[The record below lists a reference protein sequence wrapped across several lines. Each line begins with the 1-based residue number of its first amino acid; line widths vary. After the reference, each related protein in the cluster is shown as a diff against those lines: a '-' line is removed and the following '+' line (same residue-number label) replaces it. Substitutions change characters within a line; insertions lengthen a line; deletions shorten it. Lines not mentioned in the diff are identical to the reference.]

1 MSKDNKLRAERLN
14 KDAVSESWNR
24 SSDLV
29 KVLISQHFHKSLLMQ
44 KYWSIINLMYL
55 KYQKQKYSVQ

>member
-14 KDAVSESWNR
+14 KDAVSQSWNR

-29 KVLISQHFHKSLLMQ
+29 KVLISQHFQKTLLMQ